1 MESVAE
7 FLIPV
12 LGMLCLFVIMP
23 AIISYSIFQEKK
35 LKLQRELAKS
45 GGAETRAEVE
55 DLRVRV
61 AVLERLVTDG
71 DRNLAGEIDRLARAD
86 AAKRPL

>member
-1 MESVAE
+1 MQGEE
-7 FLIPV
+7 FFIAV
-12 LGMLCLFVIMP
+12 FGAACVFIFMP

-45 GGAETRAEVE
+45 GGAEMKAEVE

-71 DRNLAGEIDRLARAD
+71 DRSLASEIDRLARSE
-86 AAKRPL
+86 AAKRPI